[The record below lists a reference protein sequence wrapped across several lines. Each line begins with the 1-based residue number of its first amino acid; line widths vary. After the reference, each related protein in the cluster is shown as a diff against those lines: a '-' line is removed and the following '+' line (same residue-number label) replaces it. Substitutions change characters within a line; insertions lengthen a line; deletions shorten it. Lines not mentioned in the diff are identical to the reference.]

1 MKHKTIL
8 DNAIKAMRERA
19 YYAQYPEA
27 PSGKVYGETAN
38 DDAKKRFEAISNSTF
53 QFLLQEGASG
63 TVGEEH
69 SPYGIPLSI
78 KYPAFSV
85 ETLIKNAQ
93 NAHKQWANASY
104 EQRADVLIETLEQM
118 KNVFFDI
125 AYATMHTTGQ
135 AFMMSFQA
143 SGPHAADRALE
154 AIAMGYEELS
164 RYPVTT
170 VRWDKPLGKVNAT
183 LDKRFYVVPRGIGL
197 VIGCSTFPVWNTVP
211 GVYANLI
218 TGNPTI
224 VKTHPKAVL
233 PMAIWIAKMQE
244 VLKNAGFDPHII
256 QLAPD
261 TTQNPITKQLAEHS
275 AVKLIDFTGSSHFGS
290 YIESIPN
297 KTTFTEKSG
306 VNSVIIDS
314 FLDVENALDN
324 LAFSVSLY
332 SGQMCTAPQNFFI
345 PKNGV
350 DTNIGHLSFE
360 EIVQKFADKIKNLA
374 QNPKMGA
381 GVLGAIQSEDT
392 YQRIQNTKNAGYK
405 VILEPQPIQNPEFPN
420 ARTSSPLL
428 LQVNAS
434 DYEKYAQELFGPIA
448 FIVQTENTAESIALA
463 KKLVEDKGGLTLS
476 VYTSKPEIKE
486 QTLQEL
492 LPVSIAMAFNLS
504 GPSWVNQS
512 AGFSDFHGTGGNKAG
527 NAAYTTPEF
536 IVKRFTVVGVREQ
549 V

>member
-1 MKHKTIL
+1 MKHKAIL
-8 DNAIKAMRERA
+8 ENAIKALRERT

-27 PSGKVYGETAN
+27 PSGKIYGETAN
-38 DDAKKRFEAISNSTF
+38 EDAKRRFEQISQSTF
-53 QFLLQEGASG
+53 TQLLQEGASG
-63 TVGEEH
+63 TVGEER
-69 SPYGIPLSI
+69 SPYGIPI
-78 KYPAFSV
+78 NIQYPAFEV

-93 NAHKQWANASY
+93 KAQKQWLNLNYA
-104 EQRADVLIETLEQM
+104 QRADLLIETLEQI

-135 AFMMSFQA
+135 AFIMAFQA

-154 AIAMGYEELS
+154 AIAVGYEELS
-164 RYPVTT
+164 RYPTTT
-170 VRWDKPLGKVNAT
+170 VRWDKPLGKVNAV

-211 GVYANLI
+211 GLYANLI

-224 VKTHPKAVL
+224 VKPHPKAIL
-233 PMAIWIAKMQE
+233 PIAIWIAKMQE
-244 VLKNAGFDPHII
+244 VFKNAGIDPHIV

-261 TTQNPITKQLAEHS
+261 TSQNPITKLLAEHP
-275 AVKLIDFTGSSHFGS
+275 AVKLIDFTGSSHFGN
-290 YIESIPN
+290 YIESLPN
-297 KTTFTEKSG
+297 KITFTEKSG
-306 VNSVIIDS
+306 VNSVIFES
-314 FLDVENALDN
+314 FVDVENALEN

-350 DTNIGHLSFE
+350 DTNVGHLSFQE
-360 EIVQKFADKIKNLA
+360 VVQKFADKVKALA

-392 YQRIQNTKNAGYK
+392 YQRIQNTKNQGYK
-405 VILEPQPIQNPEFPN
+405 IILEPQPIQNPEFPN
-420 ARTSSPLL
+420 ARTSSPLFI
-428 LQVNAS
+428 QVEAS
-434 DYEKYAQELFGPIA
+434 EYDKYAQELFGPIV
-448 FIVQTENTAESIALA
+448 FIIRTENVEQSIELA
-463 KKLVEDKGGLTLS
+463 KKLVEEKGGLTLS
-476 VYTSKPEIKE
+476 IYTAKPDVKE
-486 QTLQEL
+486 RMLQAL
-492 LPVSIAMAFNLS
+492 LPVSISIAFNLS
-504 GPSWVNQS
+504 GPTWVNQS

>member
-8 DNAIKAMRERA
+8 ENAIKAMRERT

-38 DDAKKRFEAISNSTF
+38 DDAKKRFETLSNGTF
-53 QFLLQEGASG
+53 NQLLQEGASG
-63 TVGEEH
+63 TVGEER

-78 KYPAFSV
+78 QYPAYSV

-93 NAHKQWANASY
+93 KAQKQWSNTSY

-170 VRWDKPLGKVNAT
+170 VRWDKPLGKVNAV
-183 LDKRFYVVPRGIGL
+183 LDKRFYVVPRGISL

-211 GVYANLI
+211 GVYASLI
-218 TGNPTI
+218 TGNPVI

-233 PMAIWIAKMQE
+233 PMAIWVVKMQE
-244 VLKNAGFDPHII
+244 VLKSAGFDPHTI

-261 TTQNPITKQLAEHS
+261 STQNPITKQLAEHS
-275 AVKLIDFTGSSHFGS
+275 AVKLIDFTGSSHFGN
-290 YIESIPN
+290 YVESLPN

-314 FLDVENALDN
+314 FTDIETALDN

-350 DTNIGHLSFE
+350 QTGSGHLSFE
-360 EIVQKFADKIKNLA
+360 ETVQKFADKVKNLA

-392 YQRIQNTKNAGYK
+392 YQRIEKTKNEGYRI
-405 VILEPQPIQNPEFPN
+405 ILEPQPVQNAEFPN

-428 LQVNAS
+428 VQVNAS
-434 DYEKYAQELFGPIA
+434 EYEKYAQELFGPIV
-448 FIVQTENTAESIALA
+448 FIVQTENTTESIALA

-476 VYTSKPEIKE
+476 IYTSNTEIKE
-486 QTLQEL
+486 NALQEL
-492 LPVSIAMAFNLS
+492 LPVSVAIAFNLS
-504 GPSWVNQS
+504 GPAWVNQS

-527 NAAYTTPEF
+527 NAAYTTAEF

-549 V
+549 A